1 VGVIVNDDGFEVR
14 GVMAKVLVI
23 DDDPLFREIAEEML
37 TQVGHTVTLISDGD
51 KVGRLPAEPSPDL
64 AVVDM
69 LMPERDGIETIGD
82 LQARWPN
89 LKVIAIS
96 AGARGLNPDLLLR
109 AAKALGADA
118 TLTKPLERQAFV
130 ELVRQLVG

>member
-1 VGVIVNDDGFEVR
+1 
-14 GVMAKVLVI
+14 MAKVLVI

-37 TQVGHTVTLISDGD
+37 TQVGHTVMLASDSA
-51 KVGRLPAEPSPDL
+51 KVAQLPPEPAPDL

-82 LQARWPN
+82 LQARWPQ
-89 LKVIAIS
+89 LKVIAVS
-96 AGARGLNPDLLLR
+96 AGARGLEPGLLLR

-118 TLTKPLERQAFV
+118 TLAKPLEREAFI

>member
-1 VGVIVNDDGFEVR
+1 
-14 GVMAKVLVI
+14 MAQVLVI
-23 DDDPLFREIAEEML
+23 DDDPLFREIAQEML
-37 TQVGHTVTLISDGD
+37 VQAGHAVTLADNGD
-51 KVGRLPAEPSPDL
+51 KAALLPAEPAPDL

-89 LKVIAIS
+89 IKVIAVS
-96 AGARGLNPDLLLR
+96 AGAPGLEPGLLLR

-118 TLTKPLERQAFV
+118 TLSKPLERAPFV

>member
-1 VGVIVNDDGFEVR
+1 
-14 GVMAKVLVI
+14 MAKVLVI
-23 DDDPLFREIAEEML
+23 DDDPLFREIAQEML
-37 TQVGHTVTLISDGD
+37 TQAGHTVTLAADGA
-51 KVGRLPAEPSPDL
+51 KAAALPAALAPDL

-82 LQARWPN
+82 LQAKWPA

-96 AGARGLNPDLLLR
+96 AGARGLEPNLLLR

-118 TLTKPLERQAFV
+118 TLTKPLERTAFV
-130 ELVRQLVG
+130 DLVSRLVG